1 MTTKEVA
8 QICGVTESTVTRNAP
23 KAGVVLENGKSHD
36 WNEEELKM
44 IQIAL
49 VGNSMNRGNA
59 STKSGIIEG
68 QAMQACKGYLSL
80 QAIAQSGN
88 VDAMQEYMQQMV
100 DYTKAQH

>member
-1 MTTKEVA
+1 MK
-8 QICGVTESTVTRNAP
+8 TRNAH

-44 IQIAL
+44 IQLAL

-100 DYTKAQH
+100 EL